1 MDGGRYVLQQAG
13 WDNSSALE
21 NYDPIHDSDLRAGGA
36 YGGRGGYLEG
46 SFARE
51 PGFSRDSY
59 QRELLYEREA
69 FGMSPAVLGL
79 WPPAKRRTLE
89 EELALLREVQRHD
102 KVGFVET
109 FRDYGFDRV
118 GRHSRDRDSYDG
130 DDYEYRRRSLRGSR
144 EGSRDVDFEF
154 TTTRHRGGGYDSDR
168 ERSRRE
174 REWRRRKDRTLDRS
188 RSREKERDWSPVDRD
203 RRRERSRSFS
213 YEERIRGRSR
223 SPRSRSR
230 GWRED
235 SYEDAPP
242 RNERRRD
249 REGRSSHHERAPLAP
264 SATLVV
270 KGLSQ
275 KTVEDDLYHALAEW
289 GPLRHVRVIKER
301 NSGVSRGFAFVDFP
315 SVEAAQKMMDGA
327 GYDGLVVDG
336 RRLFFEYSSKPTGG
350 VGPPQGGSSGRG
362 GTSKCSSGTGTD
374 WMCTVC
380 ACVNFARR
388 TLCFQ
393 CNEGRAED
401 APAADLP
408 ASTAPVSGGRRT
420 SEAGPTHVLVVRGLD
435 ENVNEES
442 LHYEFSKYAPIKDL
456 RLVRDKFTHV
466 SRGFAFIHYN
476 SVEEATKALE
486 ASNGTALE
494 KNGQVLRVAFAKSI
508 YGPGS
513 SAPGATPTQGSL
525 AAAAAIEAA
534 TFAQQYDNV
543 GWVPKEYNPE
553 EDINHGAPSTA
564 HGGGYQSQASQG
576 TSSKGGKGAGKGRG
590 KAPPHEARQGNAD
603 AGGSAVNEVGTSD
616 GTEAPQSGFVWDEAS
631 GYYFDAASG
640 FYYDG
645 HRGLYYDGNT
655 GIWYTY
661 NQETQQY
668 TQYVDASSENTTDV
682 GTDVT
687 KGSKDEKAGDNP
699 TEGIITSKA
708 VISAPPAVSLELV
721 EKKPTL
727 AEAVAAAAAAAQVSA
742 KKEKERLKEKERESR
757 LAGKGPVMVSKKKI
771 TNVMTMWKQ
780 RQFEGQGAQGTSDG
794 TTSAPP
800 SATAETAN
808 DTTTSATAA
817 SSTMTS
823 QVGNSRFRADTTTA
837 KDSLVSSMG
846 RCGIS
851 PYLGIIHSSDGMG
864 RAKAASSSQ
873 NSGIFSSQHLTTSP
887 GIGNTSLS
895 RPSGAAGRGGGRGM
909 GRGSIETA
917 VGAVVNAT
925 QSSDG
930 ISATPFRTDASALGS
945 YGPMAGTKRRFTET
959 PQTGYRDRAAERRS
973 LYGSSLPG
981 DASGDIDVKDKGS
994 KGRGLDM
1001 PFPPGVGAKSSGANA
1016 ALAGPEVQS
1025 FEVISAEKA
1034 LDERNVGNRMLRNMG
1049 WQEGS
1054 GLGKEGTGI
1063 VEPVQA
1069 HGTGERAGLG
1079 SASQRRIDSRF
1090 ETQPGDTYRVVIQK
1104 KALARFHEMI

>member
-1 MDGGRYVLQQAG
+1 MDGGRYVLQQSG

-21 NYDPIHDSDLRAGGA
+21 SYDPIHDPDLRSGGA
-36 YGGRGGYLEG
+36 YGGRGAYLEG
-46 SFARE
+46 SYARE
-51 PGFSRDSY
+51 PGFSRESY
-59 QRELLYEREA
+59 QRELLYERDA
-69 FGMSPAVLGL
+69 FGMSPAVLGM
-79 WPPAKRRTLE
+79 WSPAKRRSLE
-89 EELALLREVQRHD
+89 EELAFLRDVQRRE
-102 KVGFVET
+102 KVGFVDSY
-109 FRDYGFDRV
+109 RDYGFDRV

-154 TTTRHRGGGYDSDR
+154 TSSRHRGGYDSDR
-168 ERSRRE
+168 ERPRRE
-174 REWRRRKDRTLDRS
+174 RDWRRRKDREVDRS

-213 YEERIRGRSR
+213 YEERSRGRSR

-235 SYEDAPP
+235 SYEDVPS
-242 RNERRRD
+242 RNERRKDRD
-249 REGRSSHHERAPLAP
+249 GRSSHHDRAPLAP

-275 KTVEDDLYHALAEW
+275 KTVEDDLYHALADW

-301 NSGVSRGFAFVDFP
+301 NSGVSRGFAFVDFM
-315 SVEAAQKMMDGA
+315 SVEAAQKMMEGA

-350 VGPPQGGSSGRG
+350 IGAPQGVTSGRG
-362 GTSKCSSGTGTD
+362 GNSKSSSGTGTD

-380 ACVNFARR
+380 GCVNFARR

-393 CNEGRAED
+393 CNEGRSED
-401 APAADLP
+401 APAADVSASTVP
-408 ASTAPVSGGRRT
+408 ASAGRRS

-466 SRGFAFIHYN
+466 SRGFAFIHFN

-486 ASNGTALE
+486 ASNGTTLE

-513 SAPGATPTQGSL
+513 AVPGATTQVSL

-534 TFAQQYDNV
+534 TFAQQYDGG
-543 GWVPKEYNPE
+543 GWAPKEYNPE
-553 EDINHGAPSTA
+553 DDINHGTLSSAQGAGHPS
-564 HGGGYQSQASQG
+564 QSSQG
-576 TSSKGGKGAGKGRG
+576 GKGRG
-590 KAPPHEARQGNAD
+590 KAPLQEARLGSID
-603 AGGSAVNEVGTSD
+603 AHESGVNEAGTSD

-631 GYYFDAASG
+631 GYYYDSASG

-645 HRGLYYDGNT
+645 HRGLYYDGNA
-655 GIWYTY
+655 GVWYTY
-661 NQETQQY
+661 NQDTQQY
-668 TQYVDASSENTTDV
+668 TQYVDTSTENTTNAV
-682 GTDVT
+682 TGTSSDTT
-687 KGSKDEKAGDNP
+687 KGPKEEKAGGNH
-699 TEGIITSKA
+699 TEGTVTSKA

-727 AEAVAAAAAAAQVSA
+727 AEAVAAAAVAAQVSA
-742 KKEKERLKEKERESR
+742 KKEKERLKEKEKESR

-780 RQFEGQGAQGTSDG
+780 RQVEGLGAQGASDGIISAAPSTTVDVPNDTSTSTTAGG
-794 TTSAPP
+794 TTSHIGN
-800 SATAETAN
+800 SKFRS
-808 DTTTSATAA
+808 DTTTT
-817 SSTMTS
+817 
-823 QVGNSRFRADTTTA
+823 
-837 KDSLVSSMG
+837 KDMPKMG
-846 RCGIS
+846 RGGTS
-851 PYLGIIHSSDGMG
+851 AYTGIIHSSDGIG
-864 RAKAASSSQ
+864 RAKLVSSSQ
-873 NSGIFSSQHLTTSP
+873 NSSIFTSQNLTTIP
-887 GIGNTSLS
+887 ATPSLS
-895 RPSGAAGRGGGRGM
+895 LARPSAGAGRGAGRGI
-909 GRGSIETA
+909 GRVVNETA
-917 VGAVVNAT
+917 TGSTTAAT
-925 QSSDG
+925 SPEG
-930 ISATPFRTDASALGS
+930 LSATPFRTDASALGS

-959 PQTGYRDRAAERRS
+959 PQAGYRDRAAERRS

-981 DASGDIDVKDKGS
+981 DGGVEIDMKDKS
-994 KGRGLDM
+994 SRGRGLDM
-1001 PFPPGVGAKSSGANA
+1001 PFPPGVGAKGSGNP

-1025 FEVISAEKA
+1025 YEVISAEKA

-1069 HGTGERAGLG
+1069 LGSGERAGLG
-1079 SASQRRIDSRF
+1079 SSSQRKVDSRF

>member
-1 MDGGRYVLQQAG
+1 MDGGRYVLQQSG

-21 NYDPIHDSDLRAGGA
+21 SYDPIHDSDLRSGGA
-36 YGGRGGYLEG
+36 YGGRGGYVEG
-46 SFARE
+46 GYSRE
-51 PGFSRDSY
+51 PGFSRESY
-59 QRELLYEREA
+59 QRELLYDREP
-69 FGMSPAVLGL
+69 FGMSPAVLGM
-79 WPPAKRRTLE
+79 WPPAKRRSLE
-89 EELALLREVQRHD
+89 EELVFLREVQRHE
-102 KVGFVET
+102 KVGFADGY
-109 FRDYGFDRV
+109 RDYGFDRV

-130 DDYEYRRRSLRGSR
+130 DEYEYRRRSLRGSR
-144 EGSRDVDFEF
+144 EGSRDVDYEF
-154 TTTRHRGGGYDSDR
+154 TSSRHRGGYDSDR
-168 ERSRRE
+168 DRSRRE
-174 REWRRRKDRTLDRS
+174 RDWRRRKERELDRS

-213 YEERIRGRSR
+213 YDERSRGRSR

-235 SYEDAPP
+235 SYEDMPP
-242 RNERRRD
+242 RNERRKE

-275 KTVEDDLYHALAEW
+275 KTVEDDLYHALADW

-350 VGPPQGGSSGRG
+350 IGAPPAVTSGRG
-362 GTSKCSSGTGTD
+362 GPSKSSSGTGTD

-380 ACVNFARR
+380 GCVNFARR

-393 CNEGRAED
+393 CNEGRSED
-401 APAADLP
+401 APAAEVSASCVP
-408 ASTAPVSGGRRT
+408 ASGGRRS

-435 ENVNEES
+435 ENVNEET

-466 SRGFAFIHYN
+466 SRGFAFIHFN

-486 ASNGTALE
+486 SSNGTTLE

-513 SAPGATPTQGSL
+513 AGPGATTQGSL

-534 TFAQQYDNV
+534 TFAQQYDGV
-543 GWVPKEYNPE
+543 GWAPKEYNPE
-553 EDINHGAPSTA
+553 DDMNH
-564 HGGGYQSQASQG
+564 G
-576 TSSKGGKGAGKGRG
+576 TSSSAHGAGGG
-590 KAPPHEARQGNAD
+590 KAPRQEGRVASGD
-603 AGGSAVNEVGTSD
+603 AHQSGVNEAGTSN

-631 GYYFDAASG
+631 GYYYDAASG

-645 HRGLYYDGNT
+645 YRGLYYDGNT
-655 GIWYTY
+655 GVWYTY

-668 TQYVDASSENTTDV
+668 TEYVDTSTENMTDT
-682 GTDVT
+682 GGDST
-687 KGSKDEKAGDNP
+687 KVPKEEKAAG
-699 TEGIITSKA
+699 EGTVTSKA

-727 AEAVAAAAAAAQVSA
+727 AEAVAAAAVAAQVAA
-742 KKEKERLKEKERESR
+742 KKEKERLKEKEKESR

-780 RQFEGQGAQGTSDG
+780 RQVEGLGAQGTVDG
-794 TTSAPP
+794 SSLAAPSTTVDVPGDTSNSAGGTP
-800 SATAETAN
+800 SH
-808 DTTTSATAA
+808 
-817 SSTMTS
+817 
-823 QVGNSRFRADTTTA
+823 GNSRFRSDTTA
-837 KDSLVSSMG
+837 KDMPMVG
-846 RCGIS
+846 RGATS
-851 PYLGIIHSSDGMG
+851 PYGGMFHSSDGTG
-864 RAKAASSSQ
+864 RAKLISSSQ
-873 NSGIFSSQHLTTSP
+873 NNSQNMTTS
-887 GIGNTSLS
+887 TAA
-895 RPSGAAGRGGGRGM
+895 PSSYTRSSAATGRGAGRGIGRV
-909 GRGSIETA
+909 GSEAAIGST
-917 VGAVVNAT
+917 NAAT
-925 QSSDG
+925 SSEG
-930 ISATPFRTDASALGS
+930 LSATPFRTDASALGS

-981 DASGDIDVKDKGS
+981 DIGGDIDSKDKSGR
-994 KGRGLDM
+994 GRGLDM
-1001 PFPPGVGAKSSGANA
+1001 PFPPGVGTKSSVNPT
-1016 ALAGPEVQS
+1016 LAGPEVES
-1025 FEVISAEKA
+1025 YEVISAEKA
-1034 LDERNVGNRMLRNMG
+1034 LDERNVGNRMLRSMG

-1069 HGTGERAGLG
+1069 LGSGERAGLG
-1079 SASQRRIDSRF
+1079 SSSQRKIDSRF